1 MDSNASHPLVG
12 RGFLSFKKGKV
23 SEQGLIISAFDTG
36 MNTYVILQFMDW
48 LWGDQT
54 IQRIVDLQDLIFE
67 DDGSSEKKTYRLF
80 ENNDVRNSYFEW
92 KGKNFEDGAR

>member
-36 MNTYVILQFMDW
+36 MNTYVILQYMDW
-48 LWGDQT
+48 LLGDPT
-54 IQRIVDLQDLIFE
+54 IQRIADLQDLIFE
-67 DDGSSEKKTYRLF
+67 DGGNSEKKTYRIF
-80 ENNDVRNSYFEW
+80 ENNDHRNSYFEW
-92 KGKNFEDGAR
+92 KGEKLEDDAR